1 MTVTWETV
9 VAIAP
14 EIPASTPTE
23 QNRITTFIGFATP
36 RVSQV
41 KFGDSYDLAVALLS
55 AHMLTRAP
63 ASGGGGATPAV
74 RQKQIGQVRIEYAV
88 PTSDITGDLDS
99 TGYGQQFLQL
109 RRERVTGATAVGVD
123 LWLEI

>member
-14 EIPASTPTE
+14 EISASNPTE
-23 QNRITTFIGFATP
+23 QARITTFIGFAAP

-41 KFGDSYDLAVALLS
+41 KFAESYDLAVALLS
-55 AHMLTRAP
+55 AHMLTRSP
-63 ASGGGGATPAV
+63 ASGGGGASPAI

-88 PTSDITGDLDS
+88 PTSAVVDELNS

-109 RRERVTGATAVGVD
+109 RRERVTAATAVGVD
-123 LWLEI
+123 LWLDV